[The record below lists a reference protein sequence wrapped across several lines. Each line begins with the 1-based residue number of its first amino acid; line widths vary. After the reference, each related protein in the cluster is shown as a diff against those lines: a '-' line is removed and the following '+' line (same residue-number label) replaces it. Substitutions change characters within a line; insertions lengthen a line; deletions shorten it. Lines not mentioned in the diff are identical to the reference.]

1 MATRKPSSQQPPRRP
16 AKRPTGTAAKPPP
29 SIASASSEATAES
42 PSAPALTASPT
53 LEATSTTST
62 KYSSGQITAGVP
74 GYTNVQV
81 IEVGE
86 LPAVNMI
93 VREGQEVRSPALNLA
108 RVDAYID
115 RAQPINKYELPRVI
129 GQSVKSGIRVAKGSV
144 VDLTLAP
151 PNDVTLGLI
160 KDAHLDLE
168 AWKVPQI
175 AFAVQQ
181 NQTILDRKPTAAEL
195 TPQEREQV
203 IGSFV
208 QYGITIDDEQP
219 GLTFDNLY
227 QVLQGARAFT

>member
-16 AKRPTGTAAKPPP
+16 AKRTTGTTAKPSP
-29 SIASASSEATAES
+29 SSASASSEAAVES

-53 LEATSTTST
+53 REATSSKSPT
-62 KYSSGQITAGVP
+62 GQITAGVP